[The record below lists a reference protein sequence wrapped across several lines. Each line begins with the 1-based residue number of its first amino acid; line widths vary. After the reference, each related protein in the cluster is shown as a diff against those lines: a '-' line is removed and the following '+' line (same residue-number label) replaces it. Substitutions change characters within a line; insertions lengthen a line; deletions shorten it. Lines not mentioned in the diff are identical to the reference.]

1 MKTYFQK
8 VSSILILCTGLFLAC
23 PIFSMAQ
30 TTTANTASTEIII
43 PEPYENLSLY
53 AQSAVLIDGDTN
65 RILFGKNPLEH
76 MPNASTTKILTCI
89 LAMELGTL
97 DQVCD
102 VSDYARS
109 MPETKCGFYEGDQFY
124 LKDLLYSLMLES
136 HNDSA
141 VVIAE
146 AIGGSVE
153 GFAALMNEKAK
164 ELGCISTYF
173 ITPNGLDA
181 EDETGTHG
189 SSAYDLA
196 LMMNYCRQ
204 NDLFLEITQTP
215 SYSFS
220 DIDGKHTYIVD
231 NKNSFLSMQAGVLTG
246 KTGFTSKAGYC
257 YVCSYQ
263 ENGRNYSLAILA
275 SGWPNHRTYRWAD
288 AKGLIAYG
296 NKYYEKEM
304 IGLEKT
310 SFALEVPKGIVMD
323 EYGFSYRQ
331 ETVIENDGVQWEML
345 LGEKD
350 AVTTYTEYEPI
361 ELPVMKDEK
370 AGEISYYVNGKFAG
384 TQELFYTETIY
395 KQDFQWCFTY
405 FLQEF
410 LQIASFS

>member
-1 MKTYFQK
+1 MKTYLKITSIILSLCIGLLFAWPITSIAQATTIENESTK
-8 VSSILILCTGLFLAC
+8 V
-23 PIFSMAQ
+23 
-30 TTTANTASTEIII
+30 II
-43 PEPYENLSLY
+43 PEPYEPLSLY

-65 RILFGKNPLEH
+65 RILFGKNPLHH
-76 MPNASTTKILTCI
+76 MPNASTTKIMTCI
-89 LAMELGTL
+89 LAIELGTL
-97 DQVCD
+97 DQVCT
-102 VSDYARS
+102 VSEYARS
-109 MPETKCGFYEGDQFY
+109 MPETKCGFQEGAQFY

-153 GFAALMNEKAK
+153 GFATLMNEKAK
-164 ELGCISTYF
+164 ELGCTSTYF

-181 EDETGTHG
+181 EDEIGTHG

-196 LMMNYCRQ
+196 LIMNYCRQ
-204 NDLFLEITQTP
+204 NELFLEITQTP
-215 SYSFS
+215 SYTFS
-220 DIDGKHTYIVD
+220 DIDGTHVYSVD
-231 NKNSFLSMQAGVLTG
+231 NKNSFFSMQSGVLSG

-275 SGWPNHRTYRWAD
+275 SGWPNHRTYRWSD

-296 NKYYEKEM
+296 NKYYEN
-304 IGLEKT
+304 GLVGLDPT
-310 SFALEVPKGIVMD
+310 TFVLEVPKGIVMND
-323 EYGFSYRQ
+323 SGFSYQQ
-331 ETVIENDGVQWEML
+331 EIVLENDGMQWEML

-350 AVTTYTEYEPI
+350 IITTTTEYEPV
-361 ELPVMKDEK
+361 ELPLIKDEK

-410 LQIASFS
+410 LQMTSFS